1 MLIVFSPLWRG
12 TRISRSSRP
21 ASSMSS
27 WRKSSS
33 MRPATRRARTGH
45 RRSTFT
51 TRVSGSWKCQKS
63 RHQWK
68 KEKTVQPKLYRSLFP
83 HDVFLSGG
91 TFGYLLFCMFEPCR
105 ARTVRMS
112 TFHSGRRRRTSPGCS
127 ATPRALF
134 YKDIQCG
141 CPFFVKKS
149 FTSGVYYKKLLEK
162 VCTLSKKS
170 LEKVY
175 ILSKSRLKKFVISY
189 ITPLKK

>member
-1 MLIVFSPLWRG
+1 MCARVAQWWSIALPRRG
-12 TRISRSSRP
+12 SRVRIPSR
-21 ASSMSS
+21 ALND
-27 WRKSSS
+27 
-33 MRPATRRARTGH
+33 T
-45 RRSTFT
+45 
-51 TRVSGSWKCQKS
+51 
-63 RHQWK
+63 K
-68 KEKTVQPKLYRSLFP
+68 KEISV
-83 HDVFLSGG
+83 
-91 TFGYLLFCMFEPCR
+91 GYLLFCMFEPCR
-105 ARTVRMS
+105 VRTVRMS
-112 TFHSGRRRRTSPGCS
+112 PLRSGRRRRTSPGCS

-175 ILSKSRLKKFVISY
+175 ILSKSHLKKFVISY

>member
-1 MLIVFSPLWRG
+1 MRERIARVAQWWSIALPRRG
-12 TRISRSSRP
+12 SRVRIPSR
-21 ASSMSS
+21 ALND
-27 WRKSSS
+27 
-33 MRPATRRARTGH
+33 T
-45 RRSTFT
+45 
-51 TRVSGSWKCQKS
+51 
-63 RHQWK
+63 K
-68 KEKTVQPKLYRSLFP
+68 KEISV
-83 HDVFLSGG
+83 
-91 TFGYLLFCMFEPCR
+91 GYLFFCMFEPCR
-105 ARTVRMS
+105 VRTVRMS
-112 TFHSGRRRRTSPGCS
+112 PLRSGRRRRTSPGCS

-175 ILSKSRLKKFVISY
+175 ILSKSHLKKFVISY

>member
-1 MLIVFSPLWRG
+1 
-12 TRISRSSRP
+12 
-21 ASSMSS
+21 
-27 WRKSSS
+27 
-33 MRPATRRARTGH
+33 
-45 RRSTFT
+45 
-51 TRVSGSWKCQKS
+51 
-63 RHQWK
+63 
-68 KEKTVQPKLYRSLFP
+68 
-83 HDVFLSGG
+83 
-91 TFGYLLFCMFEPCR
+91 
-105 ARTVRMS
+105 MS
-112 TFHSGRRRRTSPGCS
+112 TLRSGRRRRTSPGCS
-127 ATPRALF
+127 ATPRAFF